1 MVNDGNQ
8 HQALAAHLK
17 ALRTDR
23 NWSLQDLAEASGI
36 SRATLSRI
44 ENADVSPTAE
54 SLGRLASSFGLPLSQ
69 LFAPLD
75 PSFKALIRRD
85 EQSIWTDPE
94 GGFSRR
100 ILSPPGTPL
109 KIDLI
114 ECSLEPHQCIRY
126 ERPAFP
132 GHEHHLVLLTGAL
145 SIEVD
150 EVAHRLRPGDC
161 LRYRLRGPS
170 VFTTEDDPARYIIAM
185 A

>member
-1 MVNDGNQ
+1 M
-8 HQALAAHLK
+8 
-17 ALRTDR
+17 
-23 NWSLQDLAEASGI
+23 
-36 SRATLSRI
+36 
-44 ENADVSPTAE
+44 
-54 SLGRLASSFGLPLSQ
+54 
-69 LFAPLD
+69 
-75 PSFKALIRRD
+75 IRRD

-100 ILSPPGTPL
+100 ILSPPGTQL

-126 ERPAFP
+126 EHPAFP

-150 EVAHRLRPGDC
+150 EVAHGLRPGDC